1 VTTHAVKGTTSDQA
15 ASRLPGLDG
24 LRALA
29 VIAVIAFHEQLSAFP
44 GGFLGVDV
52 FFVLSGYLITDLL
65 VAHWNRHGHLDLRGF
80 WARRARR
87 LLPALAVLLVTVTA
101 ATALIEPAQLAT
113 LRSALLAAGTYSS
126 NWWQALAHH
135 SYFARFGP
143 PPPLQHLWSLAIEE
157 QFYLVW
163 PLLLIA
169 ILKTCQSG
177 RLRAGLVWLGA
188 ALSAVAM
195 ILVYVPGADP
205 SRVYYG
211 TDTHASALFIGS
223 ALALSWPLR
232 RMQALSRDS
241 ARVPDA
247 LGLAGIAVLA
257 WAIGHFSG
265 TDRVLYPAGLLVAA
279 LAAGAVVLAAASPG
293 LVSWALG
300 QPVLR
305 WIGIRSYGIYL
316 WHWPVIALAA
326 AAFPQLRPAGWI
338 WLPEAALSVALA
350 AASWRWVEEP
360 IIRQGFGATVRART
374 RLVTGSLAGAHRSPV
389 RVIPALAVVAAV
401 AVAGAAG
408 YGLLHA
414 HSSSGLA
421 EQISEGIKVSQ
432 QNPADPAALAP
443 ATTPGPTTPGPT
455 APTATA
461 PAPSTRAGTPGPAS
475 PAADP
480 GPGSATSP
488 AASPPATPAAVAA
501 ATRPAR
507 VTGSDVF
514 AVGDSVML
522 ASAVQLA
529 NALPGISIDAQVSR
543 QVSVGLSI
551 VQRLAAAGRLRPV
564 VVFALGTNGAFT
576 SQQMRQLI
584 SAVGP
589 HRDLVLVNTYEA
601 RSWEAGVNRVIA
613 AAARRYPHVAM
624 ANWFATIEHRTSL
637 LWPDEVHP
645 QPSGARLYARMV
657 ATAVRATR
665 TAGTAGPAT
674 LPPATHRFAPL
685 G

>member
-1 VTTHAVKGTTSDQA
+1 MVTHAVKGTTSEQA
-15 ASRLPGLDG
+15 ASRRPGLDG

-29 VIAVIAFHEQLSAFP
+29 VIAVIAFHEQLSAFS

-87 LLPALAVLLVTVTA
+87 LLPALAVLLVAVTA
-101 ATALIEPAQLAT
+101 ATAVIEPAQMAA
-113 LRSALLAAGTYSS
+113 LRAALLAAVTYSS

-135 SYFARFGP
+135 SYFTQFGP

-163 PLLLIA
+163 PLLLIV
-169 ILKTCQSG
+169 ILKTCPSG
-177 RLRAGLVWLGA
+177 RLRAGLAWLGA
-188 ALSAVAM
+188 ALSALAM
-195 ILVYVPGADP
+195 VLVYVPGTDP

-232 RMQALSRDS
+232 RLEALSRDS

-257 WAIGHFSG
+257 WAMGHFAG
-265 TDRVLYPAGLLVAA
+265 TDQVLYPAGLLVAA
-279 LAAGAVVLAAASPG
+279 LAAGGVVLAAASPG

-300 QPVLR
+300 RSVLR

-316 WHWPVIALAA
+316 WHWPVIALAT
-326 AAFPQLRPAGWI
+326 AAFPQQRTAGWI
-338 WLPEAALSVALA
+338 WVPETALSVGLA
-350 AASWRWVEEP
+350 AVSWRWVEEP
-360 IIRQGFGATVRART
+360 IIRNGFRATVRARS
-374 RLVTGSLAGAHRSPV
+374 RMVVGSLAGAHRSPL
-389 RVIPALAVVAAV
+389 RVVPALAVVAAL

-408 YGLLHA
+408 YGVVHA

-421 EQISEGIKVSQ
+421 EQISEGVKVSQ
-432 QNPADPAALAP
+432 QDPAGGAALA
-443 ATTPGPTTPGPT
+443 AQA
-455 APTATA
+455 APTASPPAVSPSASTTA
-461 PAPSTRAGTPGPAS
+461 SPSAS
-475 PAADP
+475 PAA
-480 GPGSATSP
+480 SLS
-488 AASPPATPAAVAA
+488 ATPAAVAA
-501 ATRPAR
+501 ATAPAR
-507 VTGSDVF
+507 VTGSGVF

-529 NALPGISIDAQVSR
+529 AALPGISIDALVSR
-543 QVSVGLSI
+543 QVSAGLPI

-576 SQQMRQLI
+576 SQQMRQLVR
-584 SAVGP
+584 AVGP

-601 RSWEAGVNRVIA
+601 RPWEVGVNRVIA
-613 AAARRYPHVAM
+613 AAARRDPNVVM

-657 ATAVRATR
+657 AAAVRAAR
-665 TAGTAGPAT
+665 SEGAAGPAAGAG
-674 LPPATHRFAPL
+674 LPPTAHRFASL
-685 G
+685 R

>member
-1 VTTHAVKGTTSDQA
+1 MKGAASDQA
-15 ASRLPGLDG
+15 ATRRPGLDG

-29 VIAVIAFHEQLSAFP
+29 VIAVIAFHEQLSAFS

-65 VAHWNRHGHLDLRGF
+65 VARWDRHGRLDLGDF

-87 LLPALAVLLVTVTA
+87 LLPALAVLLVAVTA
-101 ATALIEPAQLAT
+101 ATAVVEPAQLAA
-113 LRSALLAAGTYSS
+113 LRSALLAAVTYSS

-135 SYFARFGP
+135 SYFAQFGP

-163 PLLLIA
+163 PLILIV

-177 RLRAGLVWLGA
+177 RLRAGLAWLGA
-188 ALSAVAM
+188 ALSALAM
-195 ILVYVPGADP
+195 ALVYVPGADP

-232 RMQALSRDS
+232 RLQALSHDS
-241 ARVPDA
+241 TRIPDA

-257 WAIGHFSG
+257 WALGHFDG
-265 TDRVLYPAGLLVAA
+265 TDRVLYPAGLVAAA

-300 QPVLR
+300 RSALR
-305 WIGIRSYGIYL
+305 WIGVRSYGIYL

-326 AAFPQLRPAGWI
+326 AAFPQPRLPAWI
-338 WLPEAALSVALA
+338 WLPEIALSAGIA

-360 IIRQGFGATVRART
+360 IIRDGFRATVRSRV
-374 RLVTGSLAGAHRSPV
+374 RMVTGSLAGAHRSPIRAV
-389 RVIPALAVVAAV
+389 PALALVGVV

-408 YGLLHA
+408 YGVVHA
-414 HSSSGLA
+414 RASSGLA
-421 EQISEGIKVSQ
+421 EQISEGVTVSQ
-432 QNPADPAALAP
+432 QDPAGSRIP
-443 ATTPGPTTPGPT
+443 
-455 APTATA
+455 
-461 PAPSTRAGTPGPAS
+461 PAS
-475 PAADP
+475 PAASP
-480 GPGSATSP
+480 LAPP
-488 AASPPATPAAVAA
+488 AAITAAAV
-501 ATRPAR
+501 PAR
-507 VTGSDVF
+507 VTGSSVF

-529 NALPGISIDAQVSR
+529 AALPGISIDAQVSR
-543 QVSVGLSI
+543 QVSAGLSI
-551 VQRLAAAGRLRPV
+551 VRHLAASGRLRRV
-564 VVFALGTNGAFT
+564 VVFALGTNGPFT
-576 SQQMRQLI
+576 AQQMRQLVR
-584 SAVGP
+584 AVGP
-589 HRDLVLVNTYEA
+589 HRDLVLVSTYEA
-601 RSWEAGVNRVIA
+601 RPWEAGVNRVIA
-613 AAARRYPHVAM
+613 AAARRYAGVVT
-624 ANWFATIEHRTSL
+624 ANWFAAIQHRTGL

-645 QPSGARLYARMV
+645 QPSGARLYARTV
-657 ATAVRATR
+657 AAAVRAAWR
-665 TAGTAGPAT
+665 AGAAGQATAPG
-674 LPPATHRFAPL
+674 LPPTAHRSAPL